1 MTNYISLYI
10 MKGQLAPNSQ
20 VNNQIA
26 DVSSK
31 AREVTQQILNTEN
44 GIQALIQVIYTG
56 KEFFDINLDALI
68 DQSRWD
74 FKKRKVLNYHF

>member
-10 MKGQLAPNSQ
+10 MKGQLAPKSQ
-20 VNNQIA
+20 VSYQIN

-31 AREVTQQILNTEN
+31 ASEVTQQILNTEN

-68 DQSRWD
+68 DQSRWG
-74 FKKRKVLNYHF
+74 FMWSKVLNDHF